1 MLNVYAKVG
10 SLKIRLKINQSLYFA
25 THHLEYISYIIR
37 NCHLIPV
44 NLIQFIKWAKYDGSH
59 VATCR
64 LRRCCR
70 GWLLLQDFDFFI
82 SLRIISHSSRCY
94 RQTYFPWQR
103 QALRLS
109 WRNWP
114 LRQGLHWEG
123 NVGTISQWAMLCG
136 PITPISP
143 GNDLSIPVV
152 PVHADR
158 DYTPLLQYWDNKI
171 IMVTNLS
178 EKWVINQTRLKMN
191 VSLFV

>member
-123 NVGTISQWAMLCG
+123 NVGTISQKAMLCG
-136 PITPISP
+136 PSRQYHREMIFLSQLFRCTLTEITLHCSNI
-143 GNDLSIPVV
+143 GTI
-152 PVHADR
+152 
-158 DYTPLLQYWDNKI
+158 K
-171 IMVTNLS
+171 
-178 EKWVINQTRLKMN
+178 
-191 VSLFV
+191 